1 MLITESEVEAAAAA
15 GKTRLHLS
23 GGAVVTPLARDRA
36 EELGVQLV
44 VGCSTTE
51 RECSPG
57 PARAEEVRALVHA
70 VLARLSQPA
79 DDEEAVVSAV
89 LQRLGGGRCG
99 GNGG

>member
-44 VGCSTTE
+44 IGCSTTAG
-51 RECSPG
+51 ECSSGPG
-57 PARAEEVRALVHA
+57 RAEEVRTLVRA
-70 VLARLSQPA
+70 VLARLNEPA
-79 DDEEAVVSAV
+79 DLEEAVVSAV
-89 LQRLGGGRCG
+89 LQRLDGGRCG
-99 GNGG
+99 GKGG